1 MGFVGMPTSGKTE
14 ATKVAQRHDIPVIK
28 MGDIVRAE
36 VKAKGLDVTEEN
48 VGMVAN
54 ELRKNE
60 GMGAVANRCISLISE
75 TPSSSCDA
83 VIIDGIRGIAEVR
96 AYRKAFGNQ
105 FILIAI
111 KASQKLRFNRAM
123 ARKRE
128 DDASDWESFKQK
140 DERELRWGL
149 TEAMN
154 MADISLDND
163 GTLEEFKKQAK
174 SILGGI

>member
-1 MGFVGMPTSGKTE
+1 MGFVGMPASGKTE
-14 ATKVAQRHDIPVIK
+14 AAKVLQCHGIPIIR
-28 MGDIVRAE
+28 MGDVVRAE
-36 VKAKGLDVTEEN
+36 VKARGLDITEEN
-48 VGMVAN
+48 VGRVAD

-60 GMGAVANRCISLISE
+60 GMDAVAKRCISLISK
-75 TPSSSCDA
+75 TPPSNCDT
-83 VIIDGIRGIAEVR
+83 VVIDGIRGIAEVK
-96 AYRKAFGNQ
+96 AYEKAFGNR

-111 KASQKLRFNRAM
+111 EASQKIRFNRAM

-128 DDASDWESFKQK
+128 DDVSNWESFKQK

-154 MADISLDND
+154 IADISLDND

>member
-1 MGFVGMPTSGKTE
+1 M
-14 ATKVAQRHDIPVIK
+14 IK
-28 MGDIVRAE
+28 MGDIVRTE
-36 VKAKGLDVTEEN
+36 VEARCLDITEDN
-48 VGMVAN
+48 VGNVAD

-60 GMGAVANRCISLISE
+60 GMDAVANRCISIISQS
-75 TPSSSCDA
+75 TSYDL
-83 VIIDGIRGIAEVR
+83 VIIDGIRGMAEVR

-111 KASQKLRFNRAM
+111 EASQKLRFNRAM

-154 MADISLDND
+154 IADISLDND
-163 GTLEEFKKQAK
+163 GTLEEFKKRAK